1 MHKTGAC
8 LPKLG
13 RADPLVQALVLDP
26 GLPPE
31 QLLAPARGH
40 TLRQRACSLSN
51 AMNMYVM
58 IMQDF
63 NNIMLKEEKKTKLVS
78 NLGFLGHTWLLV
90 VYAYH
95 SRFKF
100 C

>member
-13 RADPLVQALVLDP
+13 QADPLGQALMLDP

-40 TLRQRACSLSN
+40 TLRRR
-51 AMNMYVM
+51 V
-58 IMQDF
+58 
-63 NNIMLKEEKKTKLVS
+63 
-78 NLGFLGHTWLLV
+78 LGPCFVAEGPAETNTFGKSV
-90 VYAYH
+90 
-95 SRFKF
+95 
-100 C
+100 

>member
-8 LPKLG
+8 LLKQWQTG
-13 RADPLVQALVLDP
+13 PLVQARGLDP

-31 QLLAPARGH
+31 QLLAPARGC
-40 TLRQRACSLSN
+40 TLRQQGYSLSN

-58 IMQDF
+58 IMQDL
-63 NNIMLKEEKKTKLVS
+63 ITL
-78 NLGFLGHTWLLV
+78 
-90 VYAYH
+90 
-95 SRFKF
+95 